1 MQTFQV
7 GQTVLYT
14 GPNFKGFAS
23 NVLATVISYDKDL
36 IFPYLINANGKKI
49 CATTSELSEIKY

>member
-14 GPNFKGFAS
+14 CPNFKGFAS
-23 NVLATVISYDKDL
+23 NVLATVISYMLKTKSF
-36 IFPYLINANGKKI
+36 IQTIHTISPVISSI
-49 CATTSELSEIKY
+49 